1 MGSRGRS
8 IRLRIYF
15 LVAIPLIAMAGLLA
29 YAASTSITNAIDLDR
44 VPNLINAAGIP
55 AAKFGVV
62 LQAERTAAV
71 VYLFAPNPNNLAQY
85 QAATGATDK
94 AEPSFTASMT
104 SNAVLGSES
113 PAGAKEIETI
123 LGGLK
128 QLPTLRAAVKARAI
142 TPLNA
147 LGAYSQGP
155 ADTIELFLIQT
166 KSVNPPTD
174 QLPPALGLIATVQA
188 REQLSQ
194 EDALLAGMLAGRRM
208 TAADR
213 VAFGTMAGARQTQ
226 LQNVDNLLDAPSLA
240 AWNGAQAGSKSQ
252 LQQLGSVEQAI
263 MAGTPVTKLPLTPQQ
278 WQGITGPLM
287 TDNFNGGLAVSQ
299 AIINADHKIAHS
311 AWVRV
316 GVVCG
321 AGLLGL
327 LVTILVTTLVA
338 RAIIRRLRSLER
350 NALQLAE
357 VQLPDVVGRLR
368 RGEDVDVN
376 AEAPELRVGRDEI
389 GRVGQA
395 FDLVRQTAVRAAVD
409 EARLRQGLNDVFRSL
424 ARRSQSLLH
433 RQLTLLD
440 QMERRA
446 SDPEALDDL
455 FRLDHLTTR
464 MRRHAEG
471 LVILAGAPP
480 GRSWSSPVRMVDVMR
495 GAIAE
500 VEDYARV
507 SVATRSQAALTG
519 SAVADVI
526 HLLAELIENATTLS
540 PPYTSVRVSGD
551 TVANGFAIEVE
562 DRGLGMNPARLAELN
577 DRLANPP
584 EFNPSDSEQLGLF
597 VVSQLAKRHGVRV
610 TLKASP
616 YGGTAAIVLIPRHLV
631 VTEEAFRTGLPGE
644 PPMAQLTANGAYA
657 QDGPDGHAIPGPGL
671 TTLNGGVEPVN
682 GRSGHALT
690 GDALAGNGLSG
701 NGLSGPAP
709 GVRISGPLRRSQE
722 NSPERSLDRSE
733 RGARGER
740 GAHAAPPPALA
751 PANGADG
758 TNGAG
763 PDDLPRRRHDPTAAS
778 AGAGQGPNGTVPGST
793 VPGNTLPNSTAPHGP
808 MPGDAVPFGAGPGGG
823 APSPFDVFMPRR
835 PAQPG
840 DSPYPDPGTAP
851 APGAAPL
858 AGSGSGPGPAAAGPP
873 APVGPATPPA
883 PGGTGAPFPGGS
895 TPSYPGAGQAY
906 PGAGQ
911 APYPDQPAP
920 FPGWTVRNPPTP
932 PGGRGTPGPAG
943 PQGPATPMTPVAS
956 ARPAQVQ
963 GPPWEI
969 SRETGPL
976 PAAPTGP
983 GLGPDAADH
992 GDGGDIKGLPRRVR
1006 QASLAPQL
1014 RDSPPP
1020 RRTTVASTGL
1030 SGGAGGSA
1038 GPSPAEIRQTMSSL
1052 QRGWQEGR
1060 SQMAS
1065 QPPGGPDGAANLP
1078 GPPGQTRGAG
1088 PQPPP
1093 AMAGDENSTASEEIR
1108 GDSDGS

>member
-1 MGSRGRS
+1 M
-8 IRLRIYF
+8 
-15 LVAIPLIAMAGLLA
+15 AIPLIALAGLLA
-29 YAASTSITNAIDLDR
+29 YAAGTSISNAIELDR
-44 VPNLINAAGIP
+44 VPNLINAAGVP
-55 AAKFGVV
+55 AAKFGIVM
-62 LQAERTAAV
+62 QSERTAAV
-71 VYLFAPNPNNLAQY
+71 VYLFAPNPANLAAY
-85 QAATGATDK
+85 QATISATDK
-94 AEPSFTASMT
+94 AEPAFTAAMT

-113 PAGAKEIETI
+113 PAGAKEIQTI

-128 QLPTLRAAVKARAI
+128 QQLPTLRKAVQGQVI
-142 TPLNA
+142 TPLSA

-155 ADTIELFLIQT
+155 AATIELFLIQT
-166 KSVNPPTD
+166 KSVSPPTD
-174 QLPPALGLIATVQA
+174 QLTPAIGLIATVQA

-213 VAFGTMAGARQTQ
+213 VAFAGMAAARQTQ
-226 LQNVDNLLDAPSLA
+226 LQNVNNLLDAPSLA
-240 AWNGAQAGSKSQ
+240 AWNGAQAGSKVA
-252 LQQLGSVEQAI
+252 LQQLTTIEQAI
-263 MAGTPVTKLPLTPQQ
+263 TAGTGVSKLQVTPAQ

-299 AIINADHKIAHS
+299 EIIKADHQIAHS
-311 AWVRV
+311 AWVRTAI
-316 GVVCG
+316 VCG

-327 LVTILVTTLVA
+327 IVTILVTTLVA
-338 RAIIRRLRSLER
+338 RTIIRRLRGLER

-368 RGEDVDVN
+368 RGESVDVN
-376 AEAPELRVGRDEI
+376 AEAPALRVGRDEI

-395 FDLVRQTAVRAAVD
+395 FDLVRQTAIRAAVD
-409 EARLRQGLNDVFRSL
+409 EAKVRQGLNDVFRSL
-424 ARRSQSLLH
+424 SRRSQSLLH

-471 LVILAGAPP
+471 LIILAGAPP
-480 GRSWSSPVRMVDVMR
+480 GRGWSSPVRMVDVMR

-597 VVSQLAKRHGVRV
+597 VVSQLAKRHGIRV

-616 YGGTAAIVLIPRHLV
+616 YGGTAAIALVPQHLV
-631 VTEEAFRTGLPGE
+631 VTEEALRAGLPGE
-644 PPMAQLTANGAYA
+644 PVVAQLTANGNHAPA
-657 QDGPDGHAIPGPGL
+657 EPDGRQLREVPAPGF
-671 TTLNGGVEPVN
+671 TELNGGSSE
-682 GRSGHALT
+682 LT
-690 GDALAGNGLSG
+690 
-701 NGLSGPAP
+701 P
-709 GVRISGPLRRSQE
+709 GVRISGPLRRSQG
-722 NSPERSLDRSE
+722 SVPERP
-733 RGARGER
+733 GR
-740 GAHAAPPPALA
+740 GAHASPPPALT
-751 PANGADG
+751 PASGTHGTNGASG

-763 PDDLPRRRHDPTAAS
+763 PDDLPRRRHDPPPAADFGPLPS
-778 AGAGQGPNGTVPGST
+778 RPLPSGGVPNG
-793 VPGNTLPNSTAPHGP
+793 
-808 MPGDAVPFGAGPGGG
+808 AVPYSSGSASGP
-823 APSPFDVFMPRR
+823 PSPFDVFMPRH
-835 PAQPG
+835 PGQPG
-840 DSPYPDPGTAP
+840 PAPAPGPEPVPGAAP
-851 APGAAPL
+851 APGAAPVAGAGPAP
-858 AGSGSGPGPAAAGPP
+858 AGSAGP
-873 APVGPATPPA
+873 
-883 PGGTGAPFPGGS
+883 
-895 TPSYPGAGQAY
+895 
-906 PGAGQ
+906 

-920 FPGWTVRNPPTP
+920 FPGWTVRNPPAA
-932 PGGRGTPGPAG
+932 PGGRPSPGPAG
-943 PQGPATPMTPVAS
+943 PAGPGGPATPMTPVAS
-956 ARPAQVQ
+956 PRPAQAP
-963 GPPWEI
+963 GPPWAL

-976 PAAPTGP
+976 PAVPAGPAPAGN
-983 GLGPDAADH
+983 D
-992 GDGGDIKGLPRRVR
+992 GDDDLKGLPRRVR

-1020 RRTTVASTGL
+1020 RKTTVASSGL
-1030 SGGAGGSA
+1030 SGGAP
-1038 GPSPAEIRQTMSSL
+1038 GPSPAEIRQTMSAL

-1060 SQMAS
+1060 SQTAS
-1065 QPPGGPDGAANLP
+1065 
-1078 GPPGQTRGAG
+1078 
-1088 PQPPP
+1088 PPP
-1093 AMAGDENSTASEEIR
+1093 IPPATTGGDPAASEERR
-1108 GDSDGS
+1108 GDPDGS

>member
-15 LVAIPLIAMAGLLA
+15 LVAIPLIAMVGLLA
-29 YAASTSITNAIDLDR
+29 YVASTTINNAVNLDR
-44 VPNLINAAGIP
+44 APDLINATSLPTAEFI
-55 AAKFGVV
+55 KV
-62 LQAERTAAV
+62 LQDERADAV
-71 VYLFAPNPNNLAQY
+71 VYLFQPTPQN
-85 QAATGATDK
+85 QAAYVTAVKVSQAIQPKFLAAMNSSGTKSSEDAAEAQAIKAIIGGLGPLQGLRGGVTGRALTPLQ
-94 AEPSFTASMT
+94 ALGGY
-104 SNAVLGSES
+104 NAV
-113 PAGAKEIETI
+113 I
-123 LGGLK
+123 LNE
-128 QLPTLRAAVKARAI
+128 PR
-142 TPLNA
+142 
-147 LGAYSQGP
+147 
-155 ADTIELFLIQT
+155 LFLAEANSLTNATAAGQ
-166 KSVNPPTD
+166 
-174 QLPPALGLIATVQA
+174 ALGLIATVSA
-188 REQLSQ
+188 REALSQ
-194 EDALLAGMLAGRRM
+194 EYALLSGMLAGQRS
-208 TAADR
+208 TQADR
-213 VAFGTMAGARQTQ
+213 AAFSQMVATRQGDILDAESVLNQPNLAIFLKQVNNDEQTQ
-226 LQNVDNLLDAPSLA
+226 L
-240 AWNGAQAGSKSQ
+240 AGIETA
-252 LQQLGSVEQAI
+252 VT
-263 MAGTPVTKLPLTPQQ
+263 AGTPVTKLPVTLSA
-278 WQGITGPLM
+278 WQGLTGKLL
-287 TDNFNGGLAVSQ
+287 NEYFIGGVNVASAQLAY
-299 AIINADHKIAHS
+299 DHTISRS
-311 AWVRV
+311 AWTRV
-316 GVVCG
+316 AFTGGIGLV
-321 AGLLGL
+321 GLLL
-327 LVTILVTTLVA
+327 TITVTILVG
-338 RAIIRRLRSLER
+338 RGIIRRLAGLER

-480 GRSWSSPVRMVDVMR
+480 GRGWSSPVRMVDVMR

-519 SAVADVI
+519 SAVADII

-631 VTEEAFRTGLPGE
+631 VTEEAFRSGLPGE
-644 PPMAQLTANGAYA
+644 APMAQLTANGHHAPA
-657 QDGPDGHAIPGPGL
+657 EPDGHTIPGPGL
-671 TTLNGGVEPVN
+671 AEING
-682 GRSGHALT
+682 
-690 GDALAGNGLSG
+690 GLSG
-701 NGLSGPAP
+701 NSTSGLTP
-709 GVRISGPLRRSQE
+709 GVRISGPLRRSQG
-722 NSPERSLDRSE
+722 NTPERPLE
-733 RGARGER
+733 RTER

-751 PANGADG
+751 PANGTNG
-758 TNGAG
+758 TGANGAG
-763 PDDLPRRRHDPTAAS
+763 TNDLPRRRHDQPPAP
-778 AGAGQGPNGTVPGST
+778 AGAGGPGPNGTAPSNTVPGHTVPGS
-793 VPGNTLPNSTAPHGP
+793 
-808 MPGDAVPFGAGPGGG
+808 MRPGDAVPFGIGTAGGP
-823 APSPFDVFMPRR
+823 PSPFDVFEPRH
-835 PAQPG
+835 PVQPG
-840 DSPYPDPGTAP
+840 VSPYPDPGTAP
-851 APGAAPL
+851 VPGAAPF
-858 AGSGSGPGPAAAGPP
+858 AGAGPGPAAPAGPT
-873 APVGPATPPA
+873 TPPGA
-883 PGGTGAPFPGGS
+883 PAGPGTPVPPFPGS
-895 TPSYPGAGQAY
+895 GAAY
-906 PGAGQ
+906 QGGEQ

-920 FPGWTVRNPPTP
+920 FPGWTVRNPPAA
-932 PGGRGTPGPAG
+932 PGGRGTPGPVG
-943 PQGPATPMTPVAS
+943 SQGPATPMTPVAS
-956 ARPAQVQ
+956 ARPAQAP

-976 PAAPTGP
+976 PAVPGGP
-983 GLGPDAADH
+983 GSDPAGH
-992 GDGGDIKGLPRRVR
+992 DGNSDVKGLPRRVR

-1014 RDSPPP
+1014 RDSPPA

-1030 SGGAGGSA
+1030 TGSSQ
-1038 GPSPAEIRQTMSSL
+1038 GPSPAEIRQTMSAL
-1052 QRGWQEGR
+1052 QRGWREGR
-1060 SQMAS
+1060 SQMAGE
-1065 QPPGGPDGAANLP
+1065 PPGAPGAP
-1078 GPPGQTRGAG
+1078 GRPAG
-1088 PQPPP
+1088 PETPP
-1093 AMAGDENSTASEEIR
+1093 ARAGGDEPTASEETR
-1108 GDSDGS
+1108 GD